1 MFELVNNLLIIRA
14 TCSLE
19 NETLISKMK
28 DKIKNHWLELI
39 TFTKFQNMNL
49 NRPDMITNQAE
60 KTRLD
65 CFKEVV
71 TKRDL
76 CGYQCQTNSEVPL
89 TGSPMQTPVFKP
101 TDENLESDDF
111 PEQDIVSLDLSQ
123 QQSAGDEREVNLR
136 KEQSFEGK

>member
-1 MFELVNNLLIIRA
+1 
-14 TCSLE
+14 
-19 NETLISKMK
+19 
-28 DKIKNHWLELI
+28 
-39 TFTKFQNMNL
+39 MNL

-111 PEQDIVSLDLSQ
+111 PDQDIVSLDLSQ
-123 QQSAGDEREVNLR
+123 QQSAGDESEVNVR
-136 KEQSFEGK
+136 KEQSYEGKWKQNFYSKTYSLFHAKKQIKTPSKKRLLRLTQTNPSTT